1 MLSTLPLLV
10 WGRAFSTMFPRVITK
25 ILANYMY
32 LPALYPN
39 IAIPPNGKS
48 LCPISLS
55 KALLLPTLSL
65 ANGTLTVRKADD
77 NSIVDSGSQ
86 VEHGT
91 MLKIEA
97 TPAAGYHLS
106 KIEVNGKT
114 ITDTQIVVKEA
125 TNINVEFALGTG
137 IDHSEH
143 TALGIYPTPA
153 GEFITVEAEV
163 GSSPVSITITDLSGR
178 VVATATTTGNK
189 TVVNVSHLSAGTY
202 IIRVGDKVGK
212 VVKW

>member
-1 MLSTLPLLV
+1 M
-10 WGRAFSTMFPRVITK
+10 
-25 ILANYMY
+25 
-32 LPALYPN
+32 
-39 IAIPPNGKS
+39 
-48 LCPISLS
+48 
-55 KALLLPTLSL
+55 
-65 ANGTLTVRKADD
+65 
-77 NSIVDSGSQ
+77 
-86 VEHGT
+86 
-91 MLKIEA
+91 
-97 TPAAGYHLS
+97 
-106 KIEVNGKT
+106 
-114 ITDTQIVVKEA
+114 KEA